1 MYIYMYI
8 YIYIYIYIYCSHNI
22 PSSTIYKCIETTTK
36 NGFPQIQPINAP
48 GVEIAAL
55 SAWNTTL
62 AAGAGACGTFLH
74 SRPGILQD
82 PSGKVPRMA
91 GKVKS
96 CQVEVCRNLFSESES
111 PVGLQIVV
119 ISLRCI
125 FHKNM
130 QLGFL
135 CVSACRQHGCPA
147 LPPSHWLEDWTT
159 MDKFDQVLGYNR
171 IQNNPRIIIQSY
183 HIISYSYCYILYTIA
198 SHLWQSSVLAARCAL
213 YSLSFSPAGSS
224 PTWLGFSTMSAGKS
238 PWINHHF

>member
-1 MYIYMYI
+1 M
-8 YIYIYIYIYCSHNI
+8 N
-22 PSSTIYKCIETTTK
+22 KCIENTTH
-36 NGFPQIQPINAP
+36 GFPQIQPFSARCRDRRLERLEHHAGRGRWSMWN
-48 GVEIAAL
+48 L
-55 SAWNTTL
+55 SAL
-62 AAGAGACGTFLH
+62 AAWH
-74 SRPGILQD
+74 P
-82 PSGKVPRMA
+82 PRSKWK
-91 GKVKS
+91 GGSQRSQGWLERSSQFKS
-96 CQVEVCRNLFSESES
+96 CQVEVCRNLFFGIFFRNLFSES

-171 IQNNPRIIIQSY
+171 IQNTPRMIIQSY
-183 HIISYSYCYILYTIA
+183 HIISYCYILYTIA
-198 SHLWQSSVLAARCAL
+198 SHLWQSSVLAPRCAL

-238 PWINHHF
+238 PWINHNF